1 MNVSASLIAFLSAF
15 EGLRLTGYLCPARVA
30 TIGFG
35 HTETAGIEVR
45 YNDGTRTEQVI
56 IGKAIDETEAKRLK
70 GLQLS
75 RFESAVT
82 SALKG
87 VSVEQHEFDACV
99 SLAYNIGPAAFA
111 GSSVV
116 RHMKRGDRTR
126 AAAAF
131 LLWNKAGGRVMSGL
145 SRRRAAEKLMFEGDV
160 DGALKLAGARSGG
173 MPQAVDA
180 PRRRRS
186 AVRSET
192 GMASIATGAGGA
204 LSGGLALVSYAGEA
218 RQTAENARG
227 ISDAL
232 GVDPLLILTV
242 LGLVVAVGAAFIFFK
257 RWQRARDEE
266 V

>member
-1 MNVSASLIAFLSAF
+1 MNASAQLIAFLSAF

-30 TIGFG
+30 TIGWG

-45 YNDGTRTEQVI
+45 YNDGTRTEKVI
-56 IGKAIDETEAKRLK
+56 VGKAIDENEAKRLK
-70 GLQLS
+70 ALQLT
-75 RFESAVT
+75 RFEGAVT
-82 SALKG
+82 AALKG
-87 VSVEQHEFDACV
+87 VSVEQYEFDACV
-99 SLAYNIGPAAFA
+99 SLAYNIGPSAFA

-116 RHMKRGDRTR
+116 RHLKRGDRAR
-126 AAAAF
+126 AAQAF
-131 LLWNKAGGRVMSGL
+131 LLWNKAGGRVMAGL
-145 SRRRAAEKLMFEGDV
+145 SRRRAGEKLMFEGQGYGVVRETGND
-160 DGALKLAGARSGG
+160 
-173 MPQAVDA
+173 MPQRVDA

-204 LSGGLALVSYAGEA
+204 LSGGLALVSYAGDA

-242 LGLVVAVGAAFIFFK
+242 LGLVVAAGAAFIFFK

>member
-1 MNVSASLIAFLSAF
+1 MNVSPQLIAFLSAF

-30 TIGFG
+30 TIGWG

-45 YNDGTRTEQVI
+45 YNDGTRTEKVI
-56 IGKAIDETEAKRLK
+56 VGKAIDETEAKRLK
-70 GLQLS
+70 ALQLT

-82 SALKG
+82 FALKG
-87 VSVEQHEFDACV
+87 VALEQHEFDACV
-99 SLAYNIGPAAFA
+99 SLAYNIGPNAFA

-116 RHMKRGDRTR
+116 RHLKRGDRAR
-126 AAAAF
+126 AAQAF
-131 LLWNKAGGRVMSGL
+131 LLWNKAGGRVMAGL
-145 SRRRAAEKLMFEGDV
+145 SRRRAAEKLMFEGQGYGV
-160 DGALKLAGARSGG
+160 VREAGD
-173 MPQAVDA
+173 MPQRVDA

-242 LGLVVAVGAAFIFFK
+242 LGLVVAAGAAFIFFK